1 MVVWAFT
8 LPAFKQLVHVFSPDL
23 PRYLSVKNP
32 QWVGS
37 SVIEFGLLSQVTYL

>member
-8 LPAFKQLVHVFSPDL
+8 LPTFKQLVDVFRPDL
-23 PRYLSVKNP
+23 LRYLSVKDP

-37 SVIEFGLLSQVTYL
+37 SVIKFGLLSQVTYL